1 MADTDFTRFVP
12 GFDFLQGL
20 VKNAGA
26 AIPGFNQ
33 WVAPTLNPQELDK
46 RIDELRTVQFWL
58 EQNARMLAATIQA
71 LEVQRMTLSTL
82 HAMNVP
88 MADLKEVLKTA
99 MPQPPEASPPPAP
112 WHAERTAERAKAAE
126 DPHPHPLPQ
135 AGEGATPGP
144 GSESGSAWGKAA
156 GGTSDKAASDA
167 SGKTP
172 GQASAAEAGGT
183 SDGAKPAGADPMQWW
198 NALTQQFTQV
208 AANAMKTAQTAAA
221 ATSAATAAATAHAA
235 PPKPAAR
242 TAAKTSSGAAPKA
255 AGKSTGATRS
265 GGSPGSTGSTGGA
278 RAKPAAKATGAKT
291 TSTRKPAAP
300 RKSS

>member
-99 MPQPPEASPPPAP
+99 MPKGDAAAAGTTP
-112 WHAERTAERAKAAE
+112 WHAVKPAAAAPATAATSGQDKE
-126 DPHPHPLPQ
+126 DPLPHPLPQ
-135 AGEGATPGP
+135 AGEGATPGDADDT
-144 GSESGSAWGKAA
+144 SETDEKDEGK
-156 GGTSDKAASDA
+156 
-167 SGKTP
+167 P
-172 GQASAAEAGGT
+172 V
-183 SDGAKPAGADPMQWW
+183 GADPMQWW

-208 AANAMKTAQTAAA
+208 ATNAMKTAQTAAA
-221 ATSAATAAATAHAA
+221 ATSAATAAATSAA
-235 PPKPAAR
+235 TAAAKSATTAASSATGAAGKPARGATSR
-242 TAAKTSSGAAPKA
+242 PAAKAGTAKAPAKAAAKTAS
-255 AGKSTGATRS
+255 
-265 GGSPGSTGSTGGA
+265 A
-278 RAKPAAKATGAKT
+278 RKPAAKRKT
-291 TSTRKPAAP
+291 
-300 RKSS
+300 SS

>member
-71 LEVQRMTLSTL
+71 LEVQKMTLSTL

-88 MADLKEVLKTA
+88 MADLKEVLKTK
-99 MPQPPEASPPPAP
+99 MPQASEAPKAAPASP
-112 WHAERTAERAKAAE
+112 WQAKAAE
-126 DPHPHPLPQ
+126 DPLPNPPPQ
-135 AGEGATPGP
+135 AGEGATDT
-144 GSESGSAWGKAA
+144 SADADVDAGAKA
-156 GGTSDKAASDA
+156 K
-167 SGKTP
+167 
-172 GQASAAEAGGT
+172 EE
-183 SDGAKPAGADPMQWW
+183 AKPAGADPMQWW

-221 ATSAATAAATAHAA
+221 ATSAATAAATSAA
-235 PPKPAAR
+235 TSAATAAAKSATSAATAAAKSAAAGASGATGARGKTSDGAKSAGKPARGATSR
-242 TAAKTSSGAAPKA
+242 PATKAGTAKAPAKAAAKTAS
-255 AGKSTGATRS
+255 
-265 GGSPGSTGSTGGA
+265 A
-278 RAKPAAKATGAKT
+278 RKPAAKRKT
-291 TSTRKPAAP
+291 
-300 RKSS
+300 SS